1 MATNI
6 DLKLSFLPNF
16 IINKTCRMFAFDYFK
31 NMIKVSKKLKGSE
44 WEKKIEENKEV
55 YDFFKNRIRAFLEEN

>member
-1 MATNI
+1 
-6 DLKLSFLPNF
+6 
-16 IINKTCRMFAFDYFK
+16 MFAFDYFK